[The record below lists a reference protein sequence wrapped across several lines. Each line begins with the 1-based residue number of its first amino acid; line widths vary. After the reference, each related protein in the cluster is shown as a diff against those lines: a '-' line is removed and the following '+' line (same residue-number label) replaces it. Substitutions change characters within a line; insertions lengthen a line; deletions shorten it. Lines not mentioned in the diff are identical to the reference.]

1 MIILQ
6 DTREK
11 QPWNFTSYEQCAAQK
26 ITYLS
31 EGDYT
36 LDGYPF
42 LINIER
48 KKNVTELANNL
59 GRKYKQFCAELEKL
73 QQYKFRYILCEFS
86 KEEMLIYPTG
96 AKLPKW
102 LYRKIRMSGKFL
114 QHRVNELIEKYNI
127 EFIFC
132 GDRFSA
138 QKKAIELLSMAK
150 EEYDKERNR

>member
-11 QPWNFTSYEQCAAQK
+11 QPWSFRSYEQCTAQK
-26 ITYLS
+26 ISHLS

-36 LDGYPF
+36 LEEYPF

-48 KKNVTELANNL
+48 KKSVTELANNL
-59 GRKYKQFCAELEKL
+59 GRKYTQFKNEMDKL
-73 QQYKFRYILCEFS
+73 QQYRFRYVLCEFS
-86 KEEMLIYPTG
+86 HEQMIVYPAG

-102 LYRKIRMSGKFL
+102 LSRKIRMSGKFL
-114 QHRVNELIEKYNI
+114 EHRVNELIDKYGI
-127 EFIFC
+127 EFVFC

-138 QKKAIELLSMAK
+138 QEKAIELLEEAK
-150 EEYDKERNR
+150 NIYEKERVK